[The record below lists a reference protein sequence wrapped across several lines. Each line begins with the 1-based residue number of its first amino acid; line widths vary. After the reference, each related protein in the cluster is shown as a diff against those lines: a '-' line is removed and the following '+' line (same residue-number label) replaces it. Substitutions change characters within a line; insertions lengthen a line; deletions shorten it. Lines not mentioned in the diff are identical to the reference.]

1 MVIGCGV
8 LLMLISI
15 GVDSGAEAFMGRVS
29 LLEKCGSLPPLCL
42 LRLFIRKRKQG
53 CYVAS
58 VPLKRL
64 VELSGCGFR
73 NWRIEESESGV
84 WLILEAS
91 CWFSLSLQGFSL

>member
-8 LLMLISI
+8 LSLLTGIRLDKELK
-15 GVDSGAEAFMGRVS
+15 VMGRVS

-42 LRLFIRKRKQG
+42 LRLFIRSRKQG

-64 VELSGCGFR
+64 VELSGCRYR
-73 NWRIEESESGV
+73 NWRIEEVEEGW

-91 CWFSLSLQGFSL
+91 

>member
-8 LLMLISI
+8 LSLLIGI
-15 GVDSGAEAFMGRVS
+15 GLDSGVEVMGRVS

-42 LRLFIRKRKQG
+42 LRLFIRFRKQG

-64 VELSGCGFR
+64 VELSGCRYR
-73 NWRIEESESGV
+73 NWRIEEVEEGW

-91 CWFSLSLQGFSL
+91 